1 MSQSTRTKLANNLAK
16 YVSQSKSFIR
26 SRFISQSHCFNMPPS
41 PVTCKPYRCRY
52 QLPPSVAK
60 EAGKR
65 IDTSKNSFLTLPGEI
80 RNIILDHLL
89 VRSKCY
95 LLINVRNSA
104 KARSRLKDNGDFGKT
119 KGLIFSCRQIY
130 HEATT
135 MFFMENRF
143 DMREQG
149 DEHGYRYFNNHVRQ
163 AGEWLQSLGSQLPLL
178 RRVTI
183 DTPFACGYQCHE
195 GDDHDHY
202 FEPMVPVSTIV
213 QAYWTSPVTTPL
225 NLSLEIAPSFQSIEA
240 SSHDGSS
247 EQDSGIDYRRLTNI
261 VKTLAHDKDL
271 DIRKSRLAIK
281 DIKIDGNCRY
291 GYIYWKRSRPQRRY
305 MES

>member
-1 MSQSTRTKLANNLAK
+1 
-16 YVSQSKSFIR
+16 
-26 SRFISQSHCFNMPPS
+26 MPPL
-41 PVTCKPYRCRY
+41 PVACKPYRCRY

-65 IDTSKNSFLTLPGEI
+65 IDTSKHSLLTLPGEI

-89 VRSKCY
+89 VRPKCCP
-95 LLINVRNSA
+95 LINVRNSA
-104 KARSRLKDNGDFGKT
+104 EPRSRLRDDGDFGKT

-130 HEATT
+130 HEATS

-149 DEHGYRYFNNHVRQ
+149 HEHGYRYFNNHVRQ
-163 AGEWLQSLGSQLPLL
+163 AGEWLQSLGSQLSLV

-183 DTPFACGYQCHE
+183 NTSFACGYQCE
-195 GDDHDHY
+195 DGDKHDHY
-202 FEPMVPVSTIV
+202 FEPMIPIFTIV

-225 NLSLEIAPSFQSIEA
+225 NLSLEIAPSFQPIQT

-247 EQDSGIDYRRLTNI
+247 EQDSGIYYGRLTNI
-261 VKTLAHDKDL
+261 VKTLAHDNDL
-271 DIRKSRLAIK
+271 GIRKLRLAIK
-281 DIKIDGNCRY
+281 DIKIDGNCRC
-291 GYIYWKRSRPQRRY
+291 GYIYWKRSRSQLRY
-305 MES
+305 MDSYGVRTRF